1 MVLSLSQSSP
11 SGWAATSEPLLVAP
25 IRAPIL
31 SPRAPLDCAAAAPE
45 PAHLNRLTQGHA
57 TMPLAGRLGEIERIL
72 VVHEEA
78 AAEHARGAAYRL
90 SKQVA
95 CRAKVGFAVNELQL
109 LSKDGTHPGTKF
121 AARCEELF
129 GEKFEDNEAWLSKCV
144 AHVGGIQKFCNLLE
158 DMGINVECGDS
169 SIKKATNYFHTLLD
183 AFAEKSPVASQ
194 YLASDVRVCN
204 YDYKK
209 TGFVEAFASCMKENF
224 DFTTQTELVKYC
236 KERQQAAAL
245 LMLSVKVGCTL
256 SELDGWEANV
266 LGHHHKKYWFR
277 DPSGNEYRSLA
288 TAAVA
293 AASLLSESE
302 TETESSNKR
311 GRPDDDDDDDDA
323 PSSKRPRRS
332 ELHSMLVRLCKV
344 GNIPYED
351 QMDTATLSLLV
362 RTRLAQNPSD
372 GVDVANTICSLV
384 PNGAVA
390 VAGTLFLRALGV

>member
-1 MVLSLSQSSP
+1 
-11 SGWAATSEPLLVAP
+11 
-25 IRAPIL
+25 
-31 SPRAPLDCAAAAPE
+31 
-45 PAHLNRLTQGHA
+45 
-57 TMPLAGRLGEIERIL
+57 MPLAGRLGEIEDIL
-72 VVHEEA
+72 ALHEEA
-78 AAEHARGAAYRL
+78 AAEEARGATYCLFKRET
-90 SKQVA
+90 
-95 CRAKVGFAVNELQL
+95 CRAKVGFAMNELRL
-109 LSKDGTHPGTKF
+109 LSEDGTKF
-121 AARCEELF
+121 AARCKELF
-129 GEKFEDNEAWLSKCV
+129 GEKFEDKEAWLSKCA
-144 AHVGGIQKFCNLLE
+144 AHVGTARKFCKLLE
-158 DMGINVECGDS
+158 DMCINVGCGYK
-169 SIKKATNYFHTLLD
+169 SIENAINYFHTLLD
-183 AFAEKSPVASQ
+183 AFGEKSSVASQ
-194 YLASDVRVCN
+194 YLALDVRVCY

-209 TGFVEAFASCMKENF
+209 TGFVEAFASCMAENL
-224 DFTTQTELVKYC
+224 DFTKQTELKAYC
-236 KERQQAAAL
+236 EERQQAAAL

-256 SELDGWEANV
+256 SELDGWEAKV
-266 LGHHHKKYWFR
+266 LGHHKKYWFR
-277 DPSGNEYRSLA
+277 DPSGNEYGSLA

-302 TETESSNKR
+302 TESESSNKR

-344 GNIPYED
+344 GNIPHED

>member
-1 MVLSLSQSSP
+1 
-11 SGWAATSEPLLVAP
+11 
-25 IRAPIL
+25 
-31 SPRAPLDCAAAAPE
+31 
-45 PAHLNRLTQGHA
+45 
-57 TMPLAGRLGEIERIL
+57 MPLAGRLGEIERIL

-158 DMGINVECGDS
+158 DMGINVGCGFS
-169 SIKKATNYFHTLLD
+169 SIQNATKYFRTLLD
-183 AFAEKSPVASQ
+183 AFAEKSQLASQ

-302 TETESSNKR
+302 TESSSNKR
-311 GRPDDDDDDDDA
+311 SRPDDDADDA
-323 PSSKRPRRS
+323 PSSKRLRGGGYDK
-332 ELHSMLVRLCKV
+332 HSTLVRVCKRA
-344 GNIPYED
+344 GIPHTD
-351 QMDTATLSLLV
+351 QMDTATLEQKIRFWVAKHNPPSVPLAKMAARMAGAGGMLV
-362 RTRLAQNPSD
+362 FA
-372 GVDVANTICSLV
+372 IE
-384 PNGAVA
+384 AV
-390 VAGTLFLRALGV
+390 VYYS

>member
-1 MVLSLSQSSP
+1 
-11 SGWAATSEPLLVAP
+11 
-25 IRAPIL
+25 
-31 SPRAPLDCAAAAPE
+31 
-45 PAHLNRLTQGHA
+45 
-57 TMPLAGRLGEIERIL
+57 
-72 VVHEEA
+72 
-78 AAEHARGAAYRL
+78 
-90 SKQVA
+90 
-95 CRAKVGFAVNELQL
+95 
-109 LSKDGTHPGTKF
+109 
-121 AARCEELF
+121 
-129 GEKFEDNEAWLSKCV
+129 
-144 AHVGGIQKFCNLLE
+144 
-158 DMGINVECGDS
+158 
-169 SIKKATNYFHTLLD
+169 
-183 AFAEKSPVASQ
+183 
-194 YLASDVRVCN
+194 
-204 YDYKK
+204 
-209 TGFVEAFASCMKENF
+209 
-224 DFTTQTELVKYC
+224 
-236 KERQQAAAL
+236 
-245 LMLSVKVGCTL
+245 MLSVKVGCTL

-302 TETESSNKR
+302 TESESSNKR
-311 GRPDDDDDDDDA
+311 DRPDDDDDDDDA

-344 GNIPYED
+344 GNIPHED

>member
-129 GEKFEDNEAWLSKCV
+129 GEKFEDNEAWLSKCA
-144 AHVGGIQKFCNLLE
+144 AHVGGIKKFCNLLE
-158 DMGINVECGDS
+158 DMGIKVECGDS
-169 SIKKATNYFHTLLD
+169 SIRKATNYFHTLLD
-183 AFAEKSPVASQ
+183 AFAEKSQVASQ
-194 YLASDVRVCN
+194 YVASDVRVCY
-204 YDYKK
+204 YDYKMP
-209 TGFVEAFASCMKENF
+209 GFVEAFASCMADTF
-224 DFTTQTELVKYC
+224 DFTKQTELKAYC
-236 KERQQAAAL
+236 EEQQKAAAL
-245 LMLSVKVGCTL
+245 VTL
-256 SELDGWEANV
+256 SDQAGCPVSALDGWDARAS
-266 LGHHHKKYWFR
+266 GHPQTYWFR
-277 DPSGNEYRSLA
+277 DPSGNEYVSLE
-288 TAAVA
+288 AAAEA

-302 TETESSNKR
+302 TESSSNKR
-311 GRPDDDDDDDDA
+311 SRPDDDADDA
-323 PSSKRPRRS
+323 PSSKRLRGGGYDK
-332 ELHSMLVRLCKV
+332 HSTLVRVCKRA
-344 GNIPYED
+344 GIPHTD
-351 QMDTATLSLLV
+351 QMDTATLEQKIRFWVAKHNPPSVPLAKMAARMAGAGGMLV
-362 RTRLAQNPSD
+362 FA
-372 GVDVANTICSLV
+372 IE
-384 PNGAVA
+384 AV
-390 VAGTLFLRALGV
+390 VYYS